1 MIAQRTLKNSI
12 RATGVGVHSGQ
23 VVFIEIRPAAQPD
36 TGIIFRR
43 VDKSPVVD
51 IPAHTNSVTD
61 TTLCTALGCGDA
73 SVATVEHLMSAF
85 AGLGIDNAYVDISAP
100 ELPIMDGSSAPF
112 VFLIQSAGI
121 ALQNKP
127 KKFIRIKKSITVKGD
142 NGGFVKLTPYNG
154 FRINFQLDYSHPAID
169 KTMQQLTLDL
179 SDTSYVREL
188 SRARTYGFVSDF
200 ESLRASNLA
209 LGASLDNTVAMDSYA
224 ILNKDGLRYED
235 EMVRH
240 KMLDVIGDLYLLGH
254 SVIGEFTGYKS
265 GHALNNLLLHRLLEN
280 EDAWEF
286 VSYEDADKS
295 PIKFLVPSVN
305 TAF

>member
-51 IPAHTNSVTD
+51 IPARSDYVVD
-61 TTLCTALGCGDA
+61 TTLCTALGCEGG

-121 ALQNKP
+121 ALQNKA
-127 KKFIRIKKSITVKGD
+127 KQFIRIKKSITVKD
-142 NGGFVKLTPYNG
+142 SNSGFVKLTPYNG
-154 FRINFQLDYSHPAID
+154 FRVNFELDYDHPAIK
-169 KTMQQLTLDL
+169 KTKQQLTLDL

-200 ESLRASNLA
+200 ETLRAANLA
-209 LGASLDNTVAMDSYA
+209 LGASLDNTVAMDTYS

-240 KMLDVIGDLYLLGH
+240 KILDVIGDLYLLGH

-265 GHALNNLLLHRLLEN
+265 GHALNNLLLQKLLAN
-280 EDAWEF
+280 QDAWEF

-295 PIKFLVPSVN
+295 PIRFLVPSTSTV
-305 TAF
+305 

>member
-1 MIAQRTLKNSI
+1 MSAQRTLQNGIS
-12 RATGVGVHSGQ
+12 ATGVGVHSGE
-23 VVFIEIRPAAQPD
+23 VVFMEIRPAAQPD

-43 VDKSPVVD
+43 VDRTPVVD
-51 IPAHTNSVTD
+51 IPARTENVTD
-61 TTLCTALGCGDA
+61 TMLCTALGVSGA

-112 VFLIQSAGI
+112 VFLIQSAGV

-142 NGGFVKLTPYNG
+142 NGSFVKLTPYDG
-154 FRINFQLDYSHPAID
+154 FRVNFQLEYTHPAIC
-169 KTMQQLTLDL
+169 KNKQSLTLDL

-200 ESLRASNLA
+200 ETLRARNLA
-209 LGASLDNTVAMDSYA
+209 LGASLDNTVAMDEYS
-224 ILNKDGLRYED
+224 ILNKDGLRYDD

-240 KMLDVIGDLYLLGH
+240 KILDVIGDLYLLGH
-254 SVIGEFTGYKS
+254 SVIGEFTGFKS

-280 EDAWEF
+280 QDAWEF
-286 VSYEDADKS
+286 VSYEDSEKA
-295 PIKFLVPSVN
+295 PIKFFLPSF
-305 TAF
+305 AGL